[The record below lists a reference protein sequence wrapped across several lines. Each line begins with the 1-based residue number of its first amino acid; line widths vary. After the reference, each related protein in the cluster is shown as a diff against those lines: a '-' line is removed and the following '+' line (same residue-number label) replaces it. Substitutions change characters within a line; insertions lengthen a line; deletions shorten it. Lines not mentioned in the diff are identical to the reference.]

1 MKIAFMGTPTFAIPS
16 LEALIKSEHSV
27 IAVVSQP
34 DKPKGRGR
42 KIIDTPTKSVAINH
56 DIPVLQPNR
65 IKTEE
70 FLRQLED
77 LAPDLI
83 CVVAYGKILPKEIL
97 TLPRYGCINVHASIL
112 PKYRGAAPIN
122 WAIINGEVVTGIT
135 TMLMDEGMD
144 TGDILLKKEIAIES
158 NDNSETL
165 SKKLSLIGADLI
177 LDTLDKYI
185 NKEIKPIKQNDN
197 EATYA
202 PMLKKESGD
211 INWKKGSNEIRN
223 QIRGTLPWP
232 GSFTFIKGKM
242 LKIYDS
248 EVSSGKGNP
257 GEIIM
262 SDPKALRVA
271 TNDGSIDILEL
282 QIEGGKKLRV
292 EEFLRGRSLKAGTI
306 LGQ

>member
-1 MKIAFMGTPTFAIPS
+1 
-16 LEALIKSEHSV
+16 
-27 IAVVSQP
+27 
-34 DKPKGRGR
+34 
-42 KIIDTPTKSVAINH
+42 
-56 DIPVLQPNR
+56 
-65 IKTEE
+65 
-70 FLRQLED
+70 
-77 LAPDLI
+77 
-83 CVVAYGKILPKEIL
+83 
-97 TLPRYGCINVHASIL
+97 
-112 PKYRGAAPIN
+112 
-122 WAIINGEVVTGIT
+122 
-135 TMLMDEGMD
+135 MLMDEGMD
-144 TGDILLKKEIAIES
+144 TGGILLRKKITIES

-165 SKKLSLIGADLI
+165 SKKLSLIGSDLI

-202 PMLKKESGD
+202 PMLKKENGE

-248 EVSSGKGNP
+248 EVCSGKGNP
-257 GEIIM
+257 GEIIT
-262 SDPKALRVA
+262 SDPKTLRIA
-271 TNDGSIDILEL
+271 TNDCSIDILEL